1 MAIRNIVKIGD
12 DILRKVCRTQ
22 LNFDERLATVLD
34 DMADTMYKAEGVGL
48 ASCLAL
54 FDDGLFLP
62 VAAVCE
68 DVVEL
73 EEAAGNCQ
81 CGPAMLVK
89 SHGHQ
94 NIGDKVDL
102 VSAVLFRQG
111 QEVVACLA
119 VICGSLLGVLVLT
132 VALFEVFAV
141 VAALHKL
148 VDALKQKLLL
158 FGHRKFVHV

>member
-1 MAIRNIVKIGD
+1 
-12 DILRKVCRTQ
+12 
-22 LNFDERLATVLD
+22 
-34 DMADTMYKAEGVGL
+34 
-48 ASCLAL
+48 
-54 FDDGLFLP
+54 
-62 VAAVCE
+62 
-68 DVVEL
+68 
-73 EEAAGNCQ
+73 
-81 CGPAMLVK
+81 MLVQ

-111 QEVVACLA
+111 QEVVACLT
-119 VICGSLLGVLVLT
+119 VICGSLFGVLVLT

-158 FGHRKFVHV
+158 FGHRKSVHV